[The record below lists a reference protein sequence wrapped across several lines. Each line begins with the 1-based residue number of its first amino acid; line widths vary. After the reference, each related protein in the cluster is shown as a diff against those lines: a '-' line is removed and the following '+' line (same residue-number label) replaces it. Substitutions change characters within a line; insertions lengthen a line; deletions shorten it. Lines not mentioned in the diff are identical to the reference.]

1 MERREGTSGAFEELR
16 NQNREA
22 VSYADHSVDPDTIYQ
37 YRVYIGDS
45 NGFGDYVQI
54 QQRSEELDELTAPTD
69 FKITYGTLNN
79 GVYVANSPDPEL
91 EWEVGKASTGN
102 RLTRKLIEPPAG
114 ITCQTPGDCPVMELM
129 RQEGTRNTGYTD
141 IYNGGGKYQYWI
153 ESIGRDGALGTKA
166 TIIVQ
171 VPSPPVPTQ
180 AAPTNVRL
188 AAGPGNG
195 NAEIDVTW
203 NGHGNFPGY
212 LVQWRRSDQANYNPD
227 ETGGRSILREATNP
241 INMYEADGKIFRP
254 AGTSARITYGRN
266 ANPSPWNTT
275 YYVRVGTCADISCA
289 IADVQFA
296 PERSVSMGANP
307 YSD

>member
-141 IYNGGGKYQYWI
+141 IYNGGGKHQYWI
-153 ESIGRDGALGTKA
+153 ESIGRDGGPWYQGDHHRAGAQPAGANAGSAHQRTAGSRTRQRKRRDRRHMERTRQFPRLPGA
-166 TIIVQ
+166 V
-171 VPSPPVPTQ
+171 
-180 AAPTNVRL
+180 AP
-188 AAGPGNG
+188 
-195 NAEIDVTW
+195 
-203 NGHGNFPGY
+203 
-212 LVQWRRSDQANYNPD
+212 
-227 ETGGRSILREATNP
+227 
-241 INMYEADGKIFRP
+241 FRP
-254 AGTSARITYGRN
+254 G
-266 ANPSPWNTT
+266 
-275 YYVRVGTCADISCA
+275 
-289 IADVQFA
+289 
-296 PERSVSMGANP
+296 
-307 YSD
+307 

>member
-203 NGHGNFPGY
+203 NGHGNSPGY

-227 ETGGRSILREATNP
+227 ETGAGASSGRPPTRSTCMKPTARSS
-241 INMYEADGKIFRP
+241 DRP
-254 AGTSARITYGRN
+254 GPAQESPTAGMRTRVRGTPPTTSGWAPARTSA
-266 ANPSPWNTT
+266 
-275 YYVRVGTCADISCA
+275 
-289 IADVQFA
+289 A
-296 PERSVSMGANP
+296 P
-307 YSD
+307 